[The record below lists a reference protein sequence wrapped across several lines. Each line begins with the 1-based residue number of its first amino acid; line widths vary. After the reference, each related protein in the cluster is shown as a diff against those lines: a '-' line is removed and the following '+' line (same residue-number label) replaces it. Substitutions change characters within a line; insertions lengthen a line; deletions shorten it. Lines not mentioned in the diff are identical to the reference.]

1 MLIRVRIHGRGG
13 QGVVTAAELLAIAVH
28 QQGLYPQAFPEFGS
42 ERMGSPVRSYVRIS
56 DQPVRIRTPVEEP
69 DVVIVQDPT
78 LIWAEKVTAGLKP
91 GGLVVVNTELEPGQ
105 LGIEGNL
112 RVVTVPATKM
122 ALETMGRP
130 IPNTAL
136 LGAFGGITGL
146 IGMEAVKG
154 ACQHRFAGELASL
167 NIACAQRAYD
177 YVSALAR
184 N

>member
-1 MLIRVRIHGRGG
+1 VLIQVRIHGRGG

-28 QQGLYPQAFPEFGS
+28 EQGLFPQAFPEFGS

-56 DQPVRIRTPVEEP
+56 DKPVRIRTPVEEP
-69 DVVIVQDPT
+69 DIVIVQDPT

-91 GGLVVVNTELEPGQ
+91 GGLVLVNTELASAE
-105 LGIEGNL
+105 LGIEGDL
-112 RVVTVPATKM
+112 RVVTVPATKI
-122 ALETMGRP
+122 ALETMNRP

-146 IGMEAVKG
+146 VSMSAIKG
-154 ACQHRFAGELASL
+154 ACEHRFAGELAGL

-177 YVSALAR
+177 FVSALAR